1 MKKNS
6 TLKELLVGIVLVG
19 ILSQIVCLIFL
30 KRHLYHAI
38 GLWVGILISIGMA
51 VHMQRSIEDGLDL
64 MGDAGVK
71 HMKKAYLT
79 RTAVAVVVMA
89 VVMYFDW
96 GNPITILL
104 GVMALKIA
112 VYIQPTVHKVL
123 EKWKKGGEISG
134 ENFRDNSE

>member
-6 TLKELLVGIVLVG
+6 TLKELLIGIFIVG

-30 KRHLYHAI
+30 KRHLYHAV
-38 GLWVGILISIGMA
+38 GLWVGIFVSAGMA
-51 VHMQRSIEDGLDL
+51 IHMQRSIEDGLDL

-71 HMKKAYLT
+71 YMKKGYLT
-79 RTAVAVVVMA
+79 RTMVACVVMA

-104 GVMALKIA
+104 GVIALKVA
-112 VYIQPTVHKVL
+112 VYLQPLVHRL
-123 EKWKKGGEISG
+123 LGKWKKGGRTCG
-134 ENFRDNSE
+134 ENLRHNGN

>member
-6 TLKELLVGIVLVG
+6 TLKELLVGIVIVG

-30 KRHLYHAI
+30 KRHLYHAV
-38 GLWVGILISIGMA
+38 GLWTGIGISIGMA
-51 VHMQRSIEDGLDL
+51 IHMQRSIEDGLDL
-64 MGDAGVK
+64 QGDAGVK

-89 VVMYFDW
+89 AIMYFEW

-104 GVMALKIA
+104 GIMALKVA
-112 VYIQPTVHKVL
+112 VYLQPLVHKVL
-123 EKWKKGGEISG
+123 EKRKKGG
-134 ENFRDNSE
+134 

>member
-6 TLKELLVGIVLVG
+6 TLKELLLGIFIIG

-30 KRHLYHAI
+30 KRHLYHAV
-38 GLWVGILISIGMA
+38 GLWAGILIAAGMA

-64 MGDAGVK
+64 LGDAGVK
-71 HMKKAYLT
+71 HMKKAYLM
-79 RTAVAVVVMA
+79 RTMVACVVIA

-104 GVMALKIA
+104 GITTLKAA
-112 VYIQPTVHKVL
+112 VYLQPLVHKVL
-123 EKWKKGGEISG
+123 EKWKKGG
-134 ENFRDNSE
+134 